1 VGEGDRLNELSVR
14 IVSGVIMIGI
24 ALAAALQGGDFFAL
38 LVAAAATAMFWEW
51 WMLTRS
57 WGPRWTVAGFV
68 YALLPAIALLWIRE
82 RYPDAGNPIAF
93 LLLWVFIVSWAS
105 DIGAYAV
112 GRAIGRNKL
121 APSISPG
128 KTVEGLFGG
137 IVAAGLGSAAWAVY
151 AGLPELLL
159 ILAPLF
165 AVAAQMGDLF
175 ESWIKRRAGVKD
187 SSHWLPGH
195 GGLLDRVDGLLA
207 VAPVVA
213 LLSLVGGSSV
223 LTWR

>member
-82 RYPDAGNPIAF
+82 RYPDAGNPNAN
-93 LLLWVFIVSWAS
+93 LLLWVFIVTWAT

-187 SSHWLPGH
+187 SSHGLPGH
-195 GGLLDRVDGLLA
+195 GGLLDRLDGLVP
-207 VAPVVA
+207 VA
-213 LLSLVGGSSV
+213 V
-223 LTWR
+223 LTALVQLSGLV